1 MNKPAAEAAK
11 LAPAQAAPIVVPAVD
26 GRSFAIQAARLA
38 AETRCHSV
46 VVLDVRDVSPI
57 TDYLVLATG
66 TSGRQMRGV
75 AGEIEEAGDE
85 VGQHVAGRSMTD
97 QWILLDYVD
106 IVVHLFEQETRMFY
120 DLDSLWGDAP
130 RVEWK

>member
-1 MNKPAAEAAK
+1 MPAA
-11 LAPAQAAPIVVPAVD
+11 VPAVSAAD
-26 GRSFAIQAARLA
+26 ALAAARGFAIQAARLA

-46 VVLDVRDVSPI
+46 VVLDVRGLSPI
-57 TDYLVLATG
+57 TDFLVLATG

-75 AGEIEEAGDE
+75 AGEIEDLGDE
-85 VGQHVAGRSMTD
+85 IGQHVSGRSNTD

-130 RVEWK
+130 RVEWKA